1 MTARIAFES
10 LNKDAFQK
18 LYAFSSVLKKTSIES
33 SLHHLVNIRASQV
46 NGCAFCVDMHIKEA
60 KIDGE
65 RELRLYHVGI
75 WRESTLFSERER
87 AALEWTELLT
97 KLPEHGVSDEAFAR
111 AREQFSEVELND
123 LTYCIISI
131 NGWNRIS
138 IGFKNVPGSRD
149 EAYGL
154 MKVGLS

>member
-1 MTARIAFES
+1 MTSRIAFES
-10 LNKDAFQK
+10 LNKDAFQR
-18 LYAFSSVLKKTSIES
+18 LYAFSSVLKNSSIEP

-97 KLPEHGVSDEAFAR
+97 KLPEHGVSDEAFAK
-111 AREQFSEVELND
+111 ARGQFSEVELND
-123 LTYCIISI
+123 LTYCIIAI

-138 IGFKNVPGSRD
+138 IGFKNVPGSKD

-154 MKVGLS
+154 TKAGLN

>member
-10 LNKDAFQK
+10 LNKDAFQR
-18 LYAFSSVLKKTSIES
+18 LYAFSAVLKNSSIEP

-111 AREQFSEVELND
+111 ARTQFSEVELND
-123 LTYCIISI
+123 LTCCIAVI
-131 NGWNRIS
+131 NSWNRIS
-138 IGFKNVPGSRD
+138 IAFKNVPGSKD

-154 MKVGLS
+154 TKAGLN